1 VKNIKVELESIIF
14 NVMLP
19 ESQAFLD
26 ELNEEIKNG
35 NEEKEIIE
43 AKKDVVSFIEELSQI
58 LKLIEEKKLS
68 NNIMIKR
75 NNIFRED
82 INNFQYYSLKTE
94 EKPYYIRKKQF
105 FIFKYD

>member
-1 VKNIKVELESIIF
+1 MSNCPYYKKKIPRKYVKNIKVELESIIF

-26 ELNEEIKNG
+26 ELNEEIENG

-43 AKKDVVSFIEELSQI
+43 AKKDVISFIEELSQI

-68 NNIMIKR
+68 DNDAKDMYKKIRNMID
-75 NNIFRED
+75 EH
-82 INNFQYYSLKTE
+82 E
-94 EKPYYIRKKQF
+94 H
-105 FIFKYD
+105 

>member
-1 VKNIKVELESIIF
+1 MSNCPYYKKKIPRKYVKNIKVELESIIF

-26 ELNEEIKNG
+26 ELNEEIENG

-43 AKKDVVSFIEELSQI
+43 AKKDVISFIEELSHV

-68 NNIMIKR
+68 NNDAKIMYKKIR
-75 NNIFRED
+75 NMIDEH
-82 INNFQYYSLKTE
+82 E
-94 EKPYYIRKKQF
+94 H
-105 FIFKYD
+105 

>member
-1 VKNIKVELESIIF
+1 MKNIKVELESIIF

-26 ELNEEIKNG
+26 ELNEEIEKG

-43 AKKDVVSFIEELSQI
+43 AKKDVISFIEELSHV

-68 NNIMIKR
+68 NNDAKIMYKKIR
-75 NNIFRED
+75 NMIDEH
-82 INNFQYYSLKTE
+82 E
-94 EKPYYIRKKQF
+94 H
-105 FIFKYD
+105 

>member
-1 VKNIKVELESIIF
+1 
-14 NVMLP
+14 MLP

-68 NNIMIKR
+68 NKDAKDMYKKISNMID
-75 NNIFRED
+75 EH
-82 INNFQYYSLKTE
+82 E
-94 EKPYYIRKKQF
+94 H
-105 FIFKYD
+105 